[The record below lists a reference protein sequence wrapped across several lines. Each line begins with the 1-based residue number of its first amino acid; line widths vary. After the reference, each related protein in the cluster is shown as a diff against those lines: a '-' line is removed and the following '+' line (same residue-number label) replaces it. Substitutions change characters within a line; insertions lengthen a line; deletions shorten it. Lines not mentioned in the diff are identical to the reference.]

1 MKTVSSIKLLEFA
14 DSYVQDGVLIK
25 WRWFDV
31 DPNSMEY
38 KLEEKRF
45 KKSELTSDDIE
56 YMKTRGNLV
65 VEVNGETELFNF
77 DEERLEK
84 LKMWPYK
91 THLLLKE
98 GNHLFHERLKK
109 LREQENISRE
119 HLADLLSITYSALS
133 KYETGKR
140 EPDFKLLHWNSL
152 LFFVTI

>member
-84 LKMWPYK
+84 LKM
-91 THLLLKE
+91 
-98 GNHLFHERLKK
+98 
-109 LREQENISRE
+109 
-119 HLADLLSITYSALS
+119 
-133 KYETGKR
+133 
-140 EPDFKLLHWNSL
+140 
-152 LFFVTI
+152 